1 MVNSFKQLHNRTG
14 NEKNFTD
21 IPQIDTFHWICCNC
35 SFMVKVQQLAVFLLY
50 CLKADWSFKMNQH
63 CHVTSESVLS
73 FHCRESPMA
82 FSHYDCTI
90 LFSRSMHCNFFSKIS
105 YAKVSD
111 LLYVGNIHFFVC
123 VLIFR
128 LFVYLFI
135 ICFFIS
141 CILFYILSVLLVLN
155 TVVITNSSIRHSQW
169 L

>member
-1 MVNSFKQLHNRTG
+1 MKKISR
-14 NEKNFTD
+14 
-21 IPQIDTFHWICCNC
+21 IFHKLIHSTEYAVTVVLWLK
-35 SFMVKVQQLAVFLLY
+35 FQQLAVFLLY

-111 LLYVGNIHFFVC
+111 LLYVGNIHFLFVC
-123 VLIFR
+123 
-128 LFVYLFI
+128 
-135 ICFFIS
+135 
-141 CILFYILSVLLVLN
+141 
-155 TVVITNSSIRHSQW
+155 
-169 L
+169 